1 MIGIFDSGLGG
12 LTIFKAIEKKLPE
25 YDYMYL
31 GDNARAPYGD
41 HSQETILKYTEQ
53 ALDYLFNQGCEL
65 VLLACNTASAE
76 ALRSIQNDWLPKHYL
91 GKNVLGVVRPLVE
104 EAVGV
109 TKKNIVGVLATRST
123 IASHAY
129 RKELLKLDSK
139 IKVIEQPCRLLVPL
153 IEEDYNGKPELR
165 MILKKY
171 IRPLKDA
178 HVDTV
183 ILGCTH
189 YGIIERDITR
199 YLGKN
204 VAVLDSGAI
213 VAEKFA
219 DYLSEH
225 PEYESKLSRAR
236 LRKFLTTENTETVE
250 PLVKKFLGRSVAIEQ
265 INLTS

>member
-12 LTIFKAIEKKLPE
+12 LTIFKAVEKALPE

-41 HSQETILKYTEQ
+41 HSQETILKYTQQ
-53 ALDYLFNQGCEL
+53 ALDYLFQHGCTL

-76 ALRSIQNDWLPKHYL
+76 ALHSIQQDWLAKHYP

-104 EAVGV
+104 EAAGV
-109 TKKNIVGVLATRST
+109 TKGKVIGVLATRST

-129 RKELLKLDSK
+129 RKELRKLGSN
-139 IKVIEQPCRLLVPL
+139 IKVIEQSCRLLVPL
-153 IEEDYNGKPELR
+153 IEEGYEGKPVLR

-171 IRPLKDA
+171 LRPLKDA
-178 HVDTV
+178 HVDTM

-189 YGIIERDITR
+189 YGIIDNDIKR

-204 VAVLDSGAI
+204 VHIIDSGAI

-219 DYLSEH
+219 DYLKRH
-225 PEYESKLSRAR
+225 PEYESKLTRGGMR
-236 LRKFLTTENTETVE
+236 TYLTTEQTETVK
-250 PLVKKFLGRSVAIEQ
+250 PLARKFLGREIRVENVI
-265 INLTS
+265 L